1 MTNSTRASALLAPT
15 LRHKRGADYE
25 VKARMGHHVD
35 PIHRALHMDEFVPPP
50 LEVSAHQAPR
60 IAVAVNYRETP
71 PTLSRTSETAL
82 V

>member
-1 MTNSTRASALLAPT
+1 
-15 LRHKRGADYE
+15 
-25 VKARMGHHVD
+25 MGHHVD